1 MSRNQTDLRKDHITG
16 SRINIWKQDP
26 TVKEL
31 GVRTTFI
38 HNKVDPG
45 PSDSQI
51 VIKGVPIVYPDLN
64 GDFLFPTPV
73 QHVVEDINNPPKVT
87 FEEKKF
93 DAAHCYAVVRKV
105 LIMFERVLG
114 KKIQWAWNSKTNND
128 PLQVYPHAN
137 LGRSA
142 YYERDLQSIR
152 FQYYYILEHI
162 PIFTCRSLDVVS
174 HEMGH
179 AIFDALK
186 PGWSFSEP
194 RRGVSL
200 EIGAIQES
208 LADLTSIFLIL
219 SQLDLV
225 EHIIT
230 ETKADL
236 KYEKNIL
243 AIWWEQLG
251 EIGFMGPRS
260 AINDL
265 TLSEAGT
272 QVHRISEVFTAA
284 VYDSL
289 ADIFSSSREPDF
301 RSDGETL
308 YLIGQYMLSLIV
320 KAVLKSPDTMVTFI
334 DIVNEMIKI
343 TKETNRFDHAE
354 IIRDNFMR
362 REILTDIGQVKSK
375 VDISYLIPDYKG
387 CCETF
392 SSQSHDNDKK

>member
-1 MSRNQTDLRKDHITG
+1 VSRYQTDLRKGHIKG

-45 PSDSQI
+45 PSDPQI
-51 VIKGVPIVYPDLN
+51 VIKGVPIVYPDSN

-73 QHVVEDINNPPKVT
+73 QYVVEDIYNPPKVT
-87 FEEKKF
+87 FEEKNF
-93 DAAHCYAVVRKV
+93 DAAHTYAVVRKV

-114 KKIQWAWNSKTNND
+114 KKIKWAWNSKTNDD

-142 YYERDLQSIR
+142 FYERDLKSIR
-152 FQYYYILEHI
+152 FQYYYIPEHI

-174 HEMGH
+174 HETGH

-208 LADLTSIFLIL
+208 LADLSSIFLIL

-225 EHIIT
+225 EYIIT

-236 KYEKNIL
+236 KFEKNIL
-243 AIWWEQLG
+243 AVWWEQLE

-265 TLSEAGT
+265 KLSEAGT

-284 VYDSL
+284 VYDIL
-289 ADIFSSSREPDF
+289 ADIFYSSKEPDF

-320 KAVLKSPDTMVTFI
+320 KAVLRSPDTKVAFA

-343 TKETNRFDHAE
+343 TKETSRFDHAE
-354 IIRDNFMR
+354 IIRKNFIT
-362 REILTDIGQVKSK
+362 REILLDNGQIKSK
-375 VDISYLIPDYKG
+375 VDLSTLIPDYKG
-387 CCETF
+387 CCGTL
-392 SSQSHDNDKK
+392 SGHSHPK

>member
-1 MSRNQTDLRKDHITG
+1 MTG

-31 GVRTTFI
+31 GVRTTFV
-38 HNKVDPG
+38 HNKVDAGPG
-45 PSDSQI
+45 DSQI
-51 VIKGVPIVYPDLN
+51 VIKGVPIIYPDSN

-73 QHVVEDINNPPKVT
+73 QYVVEDINKPPKVT
-87 FEEKKF
+87 FEEKNF
-93 DAAHCYAVVRKV
+93 DAAHTYAVVRKV

-114 KKIQWAWNSKTNND
+114 KKIKWAWNSKTNDD

-142 YYERDLQSIR
+142 YYERDLKSIR
-152 FQYYYILEHI
+152 FQYYYIPDHI

-179 AIFDALK
+179 AVFDALK
-186 PGWSFSEP
+186 PGWSTSEP
-194 RRGVSL
+194 RRGISL
-200 EIGAIQES
+200 EIGAILES

-225 EHIIT
+225 EYIIS

-243 AIWWEQLG
+243 AVWWEQLE

-260 AINDL
+260 AINDFR
-265 TLSEAGT
+265 LSEAGT

-284 VYDSL
+284 VYDTL
-289 ADIFSSSREPDF
+289 ADIFASSREPDF
-301 RSDGETL
+301 RSDAETL
-308 YLIGQYMLSLIV
+308 YMIGQYMLSLIV
-320 KAVLKSPDTMVTFI
+320 KAVLKSPDTKVSFT
-334 DIVNEMIKI
+334 DIVGEMMKI
-343 TKETNRFDHAE
+343 TKETSRFDHAE
-354 IIRDNFMR
+354 IIRKNFMK
-362 REILTDIGQVKSK
+362 REILKDDGQIKHKIDLST
-375 VDISYLIPDYKG
+375 LIPDYKG
-387 CCETF
+387 CCATL
-392 SSQSHDNDKK
+392 SSEHPSKTTIHDG